1 MAIYHLNVR
10 GVSPSRGSSA
20 VKSAAYQSAER
31 LRDARTGELC
41 DYSRKERVDATGIEL
56 PEGAPAWAADRQSLW
71 DQATA
76 AWAGGRELV
85 ARRVVVAL
93 PRELDAD
100 LAEAAVRDLARS
112 MADSG
117 HAADWAIH
125 GLGGGNPHAHV
136 LASALALGPEGFRR
150 PEAPKAVKHY
160 LCRDASGRE
169 REVPAPE
176 WKAAKAEGWA
186 KVFRYRVGDGE
197 ERLTQAEA
205 AARGLG
211 NDDRASKSPVAR
223 CRRPDGTSAREA
235 ERSELVALRAR
246 WADVANARL
255 AEQAARDGTRAA
267 RIDHRSNADRGLDE
281 APTVHEGPAV
291 TAMERR
297 REAAGGPPEV
307 SATDRRTENDQV
319 RRQNGVIAEL
329 VRTLWELRERLGLLD
344 RLRRATRRAS
354 TGRRGAAAAR
364 SHRGRE
370 ARRRRRAEESRV
382 RRERQRRRYG
392 YVYGSDVPRRG
403 RGR

>member
-20 VKSAAYQSAER
+20 VKSAAYQSGER

-41 DYSRKERVDATGIEL
+41 DYARKERVAATGIEL
-56 PEGAPAWAADRQSLW
+56 PVGAPAWAADRQSLW
-71 DQATA
+71 DGATA
-76 AWAGGRELV
+76 AWRGGRELV

-125 GLGGGNPHAHV
+125 DLGGGNPHAHI
-136 LASALALGPEGFRR
+136 LASALPLGPDGFRR

-160 LCRDASGRE
+160 VCRRGGEE

-176 WKAAKAEGWA
+176 WKRAKAEGWQ
-186 KVFRYRVGDGE
+186 KVYRYRTDDGE
-197 ERLTQAEA
+197 GRLTQAEA

-211 NDDRASKSPVAR
+211 NADRASKSPVAR
-223 CRRPDGTSAREA
+223 VRRPDGTSARDA
-235 ERSELVALRAR
+235 ERAELVALRAR
-246 WADVANARL
+246 WAGVANARL
-255 AEQAARDGTRAA
+255 AEQAARDGTPAA
-267 RIDHRSNADRGLDE
+267 TVDHRSNADRGLDE

-297 REAAGGPPEV
+297 RVAAGGPPEAPV
-307 SATDRRTENDQV
+307 TGRRAENDEIG
-319 RRQNGVIAEL
+319 RQNGVIAEL
-329 VRTLWELRERLGLLD
+329 ARTLWELRGRLDLLE
-344 RLRRATRRAS
+344 RLRRATRRANR
-354 TGRRGAAAAR
+354 GRRGADAMR
-364 SHRGRE
+364 DHRGRE
-370 ARRRRRAEESRV
+370 ERRRRQAEAARA
-382 RRERQRRRYG
+382 RRG
-392 YVYGSDVPRRG
+392 HGHVYGREAPRRG